1 MPVDPEAK
9 GTTLMSH
16 HYHPVSGGLAKQLV
30 VMLHGYGADGE
41 DLIGLAPILGQVLP
55 DAAFVA
61 PNAPFPCAMSAF
73 GFQWFDVWD
82 ADSARRLEGARLA
95 NKILQP
101 FYDVQLEAHN
111 VPPEELYILGFSQGT
126 MMALHS
132 GLRRPVAPR
141 AIVGFAGRLMAAH
154 LLADEMT
161 CRPPVMLAHGADDD
175 VVPVDSL
182 EKANEALR
190 AAGVEVESH
199 VIAGLG
205 HGIDETSILHA
216 ARFLRRVSDAA
227 ANS

>member
-1 MPVDPEAK
+1 MPVAPEAK

-16 HYHPVSGGLAKQLV
+16 HHHPVGGGEAKQLI

-41 DLIGLAPILGQVLP
+41 DLIGLAPYLGQVMP

-82 ADSARRLEGARLA
+82 ADSTRRLEGARLA
-95 NKILQP
+95 NSILQP

-111 VPPEELYILGFSQGT
+111 VPPQELYILGFSQGT

-154 LLADEMT
+154 LLAEEMT
-161 CRPPVMLAHGADDD
+161 CKPPVMLAHGKDDD
-175 VVPVDSL
+175 VVPVESL
-182 EKANEALR
+182 EQANRALR
-190 AAGVEVESH
+190 AAGVEVECH
-199 VIAGLG
+199 VIQGLG
-205 HGIDETSILHA
+205 HGIDETGVLHA
-216 ARFLRRVSDAA
+216 AQFLRRIGEASQG
-227 ANS
+227 

>member
-1 MPVDPEAK
+1 MAVDPEVK
-9 GTTLMSH
+9 GMTLMSH
-16 HYHPVSGGLAKQLV
+16 HHHPVGGGLAKQLV
-30 VMLHGYGADGE
+30 VLLHGYGADGE
-41 DLIGLAPILGQVLP
+41 DLIGLAPLLGQVLP

-73 GFQWFDVWD
+73 GCQWFDVWD

-111 VPPEELYILGFSQGT
+111 VPPEELYIVGFSQGT

-132 GLRRPVAPR
+132 GLRRPVPPR

-154 LLADEMT
+154 LLAEEMT

-175 VVPVDSL
+175 VVPVESL
-182 EKANEALR
+182 EAANTALR
-190 AAGVEVESH
+190 AAGVAVESH
-199 VIAGLG
+199 VIPGLG
-205 HGIDETSILHA
+205 HGIDETGILHA
-216 ARFLRRVSDAA
+216 AQFLRRIHEATLD
-227 ANS
+227 